1 MLMVQDPTEGRE
13 ALLDRA
19 RELVPV
25 LRERAPEAERL
36 RRMPDETVEN
46 FHAGNFYRALQPARY
61 NGLELPFGVHTE
73 FSVELARGCASSSWH
88 AIVIACHAWV
98 GGMFPPN
105 AQEEL
110 WADDPTTLIS
120 TSSRP
125 DGVTVEREGVAIRI
139 SGRWKFSSGV
149 DDCTWAMLTLPV
161 PPTSG
166 GGRPEPYLALVPL
179 AECTVEDTWY
189 ANGLAATGS
198 NDIVVEDLVIPA
210 HRQLAFTAIRGGPS
224 PGSVVNPSYIYQL
237 PMYGMFSF
245 NLVGCA
251 IGAARGAIEALIER
265 IRNRDSITGAKIGE
279 LTSAHLRI
287 AESQS
292 EIDAAMALMLRNLD
306 EINRLGNAGEIQGLD
321 DRVRYRRD
329 NAFAAQL
336 AVRAVDRI
344 YPLLGGAGLAS
355 DDPIQRAWR
364 DVHAIAQHIAL
375 IWDLQGGQWGAVALG
390 QPCPDPRI

>member
-1 MLMVQDPTEGRE
+1 MKQASAAGRADMLN
-13 ALLDRA
+13 RA

-25 LRERAPEAERL
+25 LRARATEAERL
-36 RRMPDETVEN
+36 RRMPDETVAD
-46 FHAGNFYRALQPARY
+46 FRAANFYRALQPARY
-61 NGLELPFGVHTE
+61 GGLELPFGVHTE

-88 AIVIACHAWV
+88 AIIIACHAWV
-98 GGMFPPN
+98 AGMFPPD

-120 TSSRP
+120 TSFRP
-125 DGVTVEREGVAIRI
+125 DGATVERDGEAMRI

-149 DDCTWAMLTLPV
+149 DNCAWVMLTLPV
-161 PPTSG
+161 PPISG
-166 GGRPEPYLALVPL
+166 GGRPEPHLALVPL
-179 AECTVEDTWY
+179 TECTVEDTWY
-189 ANGLAATGS
+189 ASGLTATGS
-198 NDIVVEDLVIPA
+198 NDVVVEDLVVPA
-210 HRQLAFTAIRGGPS
+210 HRLLDFMAIRGGPS
-224 PGSVVNPSYIYQL
+224 PGSAVNPGYLYRL

-265 IRNRDSITGAKIGE
+265 IRDRDSITGARIAE
-279 LTSAHLRI
+279 LSSAQLRI
-287 AESQS
+287 AESQA
-292 EIDAAMALMLRNLD
+292 EIDAATALMLRNLD
-306 EINRLGNAGEIQGLD
+306 EINRLGRAGEVQSLD

-336 AVRAVDRI
+336 SARAVDRI

-364 DVHAIAQHIAL
+364 DVHAIGQHIAL
-375 IWDLQGGQWGAVALG
+375 IWDLQGGLWGAVALG
-390 QPCPDPRI
+390 EPCPDPRI

>member
-1 MLMVQDPTEGRE
+1 MVQDPVEARE
-13 ALLDRA
+13 VLLNRA
-19 RELVPV
+19 SELVPV
-25 LRERAPEAERL
+25 LRARAPEAERL
-36 RRMPDETVEN
+36 RRMPDETIKN
-46 FHAGNFYRALQPARY
+46 FHAANFYRALQPARY

-110 WADDPTTLIS
+110 WADDPATLIS
-120 TSSRP
+120 TSFRP
-125 DGVTVEREGVAIRI
+125 DGVTVEWEGVAIRI

-149 DDCTWAMLTLPV
+149 DNCTWAMLTLPV

-179 AECTVEDTWY
+179 AECTIEDTWY
-189 ANGLAATGS
+189 ASGLAATGS
-198 NDIVVEDLVIPA
+198 NDIVVKDLVIPA

-224 PGSVVNPSYIYQL
+224 PGSVINPSYIYQL

-251 IGAARGAIEALIER
+251 IGAARGAVEALIER
-265 IRNRDSITGAKIGE
+265 IRNRDSITGANIGE

-306 EINRLGNAGEIQGLD
+306 ESNRLGNAGEIQGLD

-336 AVRAVDRI
+336 SVRAVDRI
-344 YPLLGGAGLAS
+344 YPLLGGSGLAS

-375 IWDLQGGQWGAVALG
+375 IWDLQGAQWGAVALG

>member
-1 MLMVQDPTEGRE
+1 MKMAQDSAAGRSE
-13 ALLDRA
+13 LLDRA
-19 RELVPV
+19 NELVPV
-25 LRERAPEAERL
+25 LRTRAPEAERL
-36 RRMPDETVEN
+36 RRMPDETVAD
-46 FHAGNFYRALQPARY
+46 FRAADFYRALQPARY
-61 NGLELPFGVHTE
+61 GGLELPFGVHTE

-88 AIVIACHAWV
+88 AIIIACHAWV
-98 GGMFPPN
+98 GGMYPPD

-120 TSSRP
+120 TSFRP
-125 DGVTVEREGVAIRI
+125 DGVTVERDGEAVRI

-149 DDCTWAMLTLPV
+149 DSCAWAMLTVPV
-161 PPTSG
+161 PPNSG

-179 AECTVEDTWY
+179 SACIVEDTWY
-189 ANGLAATGS
+189 ASGLAATGS
-198 NDIVVEDLVIPA
+198 NDIVVEDLVVPT
-210 HRQLAFTAIRGGPS
+210 HRLLPFESIRGGPS
-224 PGSVVNPSYIYQL
+224 PGSAVNPGYLYQL

-265 IRNRDSITGAKIGE
+265 IRDRDSITGARIGE
-279 LTSAHLRI
+279 LSSAQLRI
-287 AESQS
+287 AESQA
-292 EIDAAMALMLRNLD
+292 EIDAVMALMLRNLD
-306 EINRLGNAGEIQGLD
+306 EINRLGMAGEIQSLD

-336 AVRAVDRI
+336 SVRAVDRI

-375 IWDLQGGQWGAVALG
+375 IWDLQGGLWGAVALG

>member
-1 MLMVQDPTEGRE
+1 MVQDPAQGRE
-13 ALLDRA
+13 ELLNRA

-25 LRERAPEAERL
+25 LRERAPEAEQL
-36 RRMPDETVEN
+36 RRMPDETVTD
-46 FHAGNFYRALQPARY
+46 FHDANFYRALQPARY
-61 NGLELPFGVHTE
+61 DGLELPFGVHTE

-88 AIVIACHAWV
+88 AIIIACHAWV

-110 WADDPTTLIS
+110 WADDPATLIS
-120 TSSRP
+120 TSFRP
-125 DGVTVEREGVAIRI
+125 DGVTVKRDGEVMHI

-149 DDCTWAMLTLPV
+149 DNCAWAMLTLPV
-161 PPTSG
+161 PPISG
-166 GGRPEPYLALVPL
+166 GGKPEPYLALVPL
-179 AECTVEDTWY
+179 AKCTVEDTWY
-189 ANGLAATGS
+189 ASGLAATGS
-198 NDIVVEDLVIPA
+198 NDIVVEDLVVPA
-210 HRQLAFTAIRGGPS
+210 HRLLAFTAIRGGPS
-224 PGSVVNPSYIYQL
+224 PGSVVNPSYLYQL

-265 IRNRDSITGAKIGE
+265 IRDRDSITGAHIGE
-279 LTSAHLRI
+279 LPSAQLRI
-287 AESQS
+287 AESQA
-292 EIDAAMALMLRNLD
+292 EIDAAMALMLRNLE
-306 EINRLGNAGEIQGLD
+306 EINRLGIAGEIQPLD

-336 AVRAVDRI
+336 SVRAVDRI

-375 IWDLQGGQWGAVALG
+375 IWDLQGGLWGAVALG